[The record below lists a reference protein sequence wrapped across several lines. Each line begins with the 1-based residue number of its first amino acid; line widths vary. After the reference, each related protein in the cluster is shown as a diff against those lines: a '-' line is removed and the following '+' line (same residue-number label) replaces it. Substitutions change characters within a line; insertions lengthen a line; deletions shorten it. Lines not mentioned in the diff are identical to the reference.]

1 MASDRFDR
9 VNGLPLRLVIS
20 AGQDLGHQPQAQELN
35 TCQYQH
41 SSGKQ
46 ERPVFQH
53 DFLVEDELLKDQGGT
68 DQTAGPRCQ
77 ETEEVQR
84 PCRII
89 EQELCA
95 HEIEDDMERSQK
107 PIVRVAGPTRWIVDR
122 DFRNPCSR
130 PSGQSGD
137 ETVEVAIELN
147 ILNDLSPIS
156 LESLS

>member
-77 ETEEVQR
+77 QAEETEEVQR
-84 PCRII
+84 SCRIV

-95 HEIEDDMERSQK
+95 HEVEDDMERSPE
-107 PIVRVAGPTRWIVDR
+107 PIVGLA
-122 DFRNPCSR
+122 
-130 PSGQSGD
+130 
-137 ETVEVAIELN
+137 
-147 ILNDLSPIS
+147 SPA
-156 LESLS
+156 